1 MLQPGDSVP
10 HFELTTVDGARV
22 PYQEIWQRKNLLL
35 VSVAGAPGDD
45 YPASIARRLGEF
57 AALDTSVVVTRD
69 AVPGVPAP
77 GILIADRWG
86 EIVCISPIGGSD
98 RPTPEALMDWLRFIQ
113 ARCPECEGEAR

>member
-22 PYQEIWQRKNLLL
+22 PYREIWQRKNLLL
-35 VSVAGAPGDD
+35 VSLAGATGDD
-45 YPASIARRLGEF
+45 YAVSIAPHLAEF

-86 EIVCISPIGGSD
+86 EIMWTSPIGGAD
-98 RPTPEALMDWLRFIQ
+98 PEVLVDWLRFIQ